1 MAEYG
6 QIGGRKSARVGQM
19 SVLAFLYWR
28 VINVFTVEVA
38 ARTETKRWL
47 QETFWRM
54 EK

>member
-1 MAEYG
+1 
-6 QIGGRKSARVGQM
+6 M

-28 VINVFTVEVA
+28 VINVFTVEEA
-38 ARTETKRWL
+38 ARTEIKRWL